1 MAEKAIEVILTR
13 QLASYLATPIF
24 IVDEGGVLVYYN
36 EPAEKV
42 LGLRFEDTGEMT
54 QDRWGNL
61 FSQRDDDGNPIP
73 GSALPLARALRDR
86 QPAHGAF
93 WIHGLDGQRRRI
105 AVTAF
110 PLIGQGRRNL
120 GAMAVFWEAPA

>member
-13 QLASYLATPIF
+13 QLASYLAMPIF
-24 IVDEGGVLVYYN
+24 IVEEGGVLVYYN

-42 LGLRFEDTGEMT
+42 LGLRYEDTGEMT

-61 FSQRDDDGNPIP
+61 FSQKDDDGNPIP

-86 QPAHGAF
+86 RPAHGTF

-120 GAMAVFWEAPA
+120 GAMAVFWEDPA

>member
-1 MAEKAIEVILTR
+1 MGEKAIEVILTR
-13 QLASYLATPIF
+13 QLASYLAMPIF

-42 LGLRFEDTGEMT
+42 LGLRFEDTGEMP
-54 QDRWGNL
+54 QERWGNL
-61 FSQRDDDGNPIP
+61 FAQKDDDGKPIP
-73 GSALPLARALRDR
+73 AGALPLAQALRDR
-86 QPAHGAF
+86 RPAHGTF
-93 WIHGLDGQRRRI
+93 WIRGLDGQPRRI

-110 PLIGQGRRNL
+110 PLIGQSNRNL

>member
-13 QLASYLATPIF
+13 QLASYLAMPIF
-24 IVDEGGVLVYYN
+24 IVDESGVLVYYN

-42 LGLRFEDTGEMT
+42 LGVRYEDTGEMS

-61 FSQRDDDGNPIP
+61 FEQKDDDGNPIP
-73 GSALPLARALRDR
+73 AGTLPLARALRDR
-86 QPAHGAF
+86 RPAHGAF
-93 WIHGLDGQRRRI
+93 WIRGLDGQPRRI

-110 PLIGQGRRNL
+110 PLIGQAHRKL
-120 GAMAVFWEAPA
+120 GAMAVFWETPA